1 MSKRIGNKNLT
12 DEALKGLK
20 GFEDVFEDYVES
32 EEYKELERRESE
44 NQKKNEPYELQY
56 FLEQENARLTALEV
70 FFTKKIPLKKNFS
83 QTEKLI
89 FQQRERKT
97 LIKERLFG
105 ELKKL
110 DSTLQKN
117 LAQLFNSHFS

>member
-44 NQKKNEPYELQY
+44 NQKRMSLMSFNISSS
-56 FLEQENARLTALEV
+56 
-70 FFTKKIPLKKNFS
+70 KKM
-83 QTEKLI
+83 Q
-89 FQQRERKT
+89 
-97 LIKERLFG
+97 
-105 ELKKL
+105 
-110 DSTLQKN
+110 DSRP
-117 LAQLFNSHFS
+117 

>member
-32 EEYKELERRESE
+32 EEYKELTRREGE
-44 NQKKNEPYELQY
+44 NFKKAEPYELQY
-56 FLEQENARLTALEV
+56 FLEQENARLTALEN

-89 FQQRERKT
+89 HQQQERKT
-97 LIKERLFG
+97 LIKERLNQ

-110 DSTLQKN
+110 DSTIQKN
-117 LAQLFNSHFS
+117 LSHIFNSHFS